1 MDASNETKKQAEE
14 ARAESRRYIEAAG
27 DEMIL
32 LIAAV
37 LRGMYGD

>member
-1 MDASNETKKQAEE
+1 MKKHQETNQEAEE

-27 DEMIL
+27 DVMII